1 MFKYLMIVV
10 ISIFVVLLVINLFF
24 RIKILRI
31 YHRLVAGEVDF
42 PPSYILNKEK
52 LQNEIVP
59 KYPLYEKEIMGLHK
73 VLKTSLGV
81 AFVVFII
88 SLFIGYQYVKYR

>member
-59 KYPLYEKEIMGLHK
+59 KYPSHEKDIMGLHK
-73 VLKTSLGV
+73 VLKTSLSV